1 MTYQPIRF
9 IAREIEVEFDQPPA
23 LKKAPGCPDRFT
35 WDGEQYDVQRKLG
48 EWTDFTRRGR
58 MKNNLRPANA
68 AAASR
73 RGSWG
78 VGRFYFR
85 VQTASG
91 RIFELYYDRAPKDAG
106 DREGS
111 WYLYRE
117 LEERDTSP
125 GSDPELPA

>member
-1 MTYQPIRF
+1 MSYQPIRF
-9 IAREIEVEFDQPPA
+9 IAQEIEVEFDHPPA
-23 LKKAPGCPDRFT
+23 LKKSPGCPARFV
-35 WDGEQYDVQRKLG
+35 WDGERFEISRSLG

-58 MKNNLRPANA
+58 MQSNMRPSNA

-85 VQTASG
+85 VKTFSG

-106 DREGS
+106 DRKGS
-111 WYLYRE
+111 WFLYRE
-117 LEERDTSP
+117 LEET
-125 GSDPELPA
+125 

>member
-1 MTYQPIRF
+1 MSYQPIRF
-9 IAREIEVEFDQPPA
+9 IAQEIEVEFDQPPA
-23 LKKAPGCPDRFT
+23 LKKSPGCPDRFT
-35 WDGEQYDVQRKLG
+35 WDGECFEVARSLG
-48 EWTDFTRRGR
+48 EWTDYTRRGR
-58 MKNNLRPANA
+58 MQGNMRPSNA

-85 VQTASG
+85 VKTDSG
-91 RIFELYYDRAPKDAG
+91 RIFELYYDRAPRDAG

-117 LEERDTSP
+117 LEETGA
-125 GSDPELPA
+125 GSGSAPESQA